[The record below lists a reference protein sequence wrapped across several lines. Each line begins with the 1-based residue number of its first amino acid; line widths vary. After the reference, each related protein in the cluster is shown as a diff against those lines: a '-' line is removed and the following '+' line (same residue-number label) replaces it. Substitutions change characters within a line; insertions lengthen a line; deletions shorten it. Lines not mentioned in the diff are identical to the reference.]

1 MVALGGQVFE
11 EPDDYVRDLAGR
23 LFSAGPEDMSDL
35 AQRVRFLRNP
45 ALLGEVGPRPRRTSC
60 STPYLAWTA
69 TSLRARLKPC
79 PPRRPR
85 VKPSAPT
92 GTRPR

>member
-45 ALLGEVGPRPRRTSC
+45 ALLGEVGRAAADFLLDALPGVDRDVIA
-60 STPYLAWTA
+60 STAEALSASA
-69 TSLRARLKPC
+69 ASA
-79 PPRRPR
+79 
-85 VKPSAPT
+85 KPSAPT
-92 GTRPR
+92 RTRPR

>member
-45 ALLGEVGPRPRRTSC
+45 ALLGEVGRGRGGLLARRPTWRGPRRHC
-60 STPYLAWTA
+60 EH
-69 TSLRARLKPC
+69 
-79 PPRRPR
+79 
-85 VKPSAPT
+85 
-92 GTRPR
+92 G